1 MANNNLEVTA
11 IYTSGDTVVKETATT
26 NNVTSFKVVDL
37 EGPFDDNGN
46 LLHNI
51 EEGQVCVYIATLDKD
66 VSTIDVKE
74 VNWAMAYDENGD
86 GVLKFE
92 EIQGGHRYD
101 KNRIWVYLQSEK
113 ATALLTIHAYT
124 SILPS
129 NGDSIT
135 VSVDHKQYES
145 DLKKGD
151 RCNGQSNTTIVTN
164 ATTPVEE
171 KEFELEVGIRLHF
184 LRYGFFEGHDHV
196 DHNAVLRRSQIKDNQ
211 NELAKYS
218 NKYSSIKNFHCHLT
232 ELVPSGY
239 IYVID
244 PKKTSLEESYEYY
257 ITPKQKLRHIPW
269 YTDPKSEDIRSLFG
283 AKRAGKKVTEHHY
296 HLVEYIKDKDDT
308 PELYICYSPVQ
319 WSKAYFEK
327 MLSDSQLREKR
338 MTKVVC
344 EGFEQGVTK
353 NGKLQYAYDGLSAAF
368 TDDNTIGFKR
378 LKSKKE
384 YLANSQANKTGEDAE
399 LKPDMFIPLLDPVN
413 AAREIADEV
422 AHNILNFKA
431 LVEAIQTG
439 ETQEDAFDRICG
451 GGDAPPPDSDS
462 KEYQSLY
469 NLALTVYHM
478 VYNDEKMIGKYDGG
492 VDAPDGRWGEL
503 HKGESYKEWTEWTGN
518 SAHKKNNIKLLG
530 YDGADSAKIEG
541 ILGVAARKKLREEI
555 SKLRDDL
562 GNFIS
567 HNDFK
572 IPLDDYLYNAKER
585 QLDGRVMLCQLLETL
600 FTTTYEFDRHL
611 LLQKDYVDT
620 DPWKDKILDI
630 TNHKLASNYNKGNGS
645 KAPDYQGADPLYA
658 LLTPLL
664 NVDAVITSSNKIA
677 KKAAS
682 ALKAKLKFESARVF
696 KQVKKSRGNY
706 YTNWDDFVKV
716 AVKRCNGNLRVFD
729 TDMVGLSKKEFN
741 VALQQALGDSYEV
754 NTNFVHKGKY
764 TGANPDVHR
773 LKKKPNA
780 VKVISTKPG
789 DHVLE
794 IRVRTKIT
802 EAEALDIAN
811 KRNIS
816 DKAAKILNSKGFTG
830 FMALLDLYNL
840 YGTVSKFGEG
850 STKRDKADFYNASIK
865 LTESGLAASKAFGL
879 KTNFFDKK
887 IATLGTR
894 MQFLG
899 VVSSVATAGMC
910 VWDAAEAF
918 EKRDTDAAVAYSLA
932 AVAFGVSAYA
942 GYTAFITG
950 AAAAGPVGWVAAIV
964 GTGIFIIAIMLSD
977 TAIETYFKN
986 FLLSDDNTKFTIQAN
1001 ESPMVYNRRL
1011 FDNRK
1016 LLMHDDDYYKT
1027 MMHPRDA
1034 EATLMNLI
1042 VCPHVTLKPTIVQ
1055 KDLPGAAP
1063 TLDFVQHLITTLK
1076 FSKFFN
1082 DKESLQVIP
1091 YFLPWGINSN
1101 PEGNNLKPMLED
1113 EYSIS
1118 QDVDTLGIS
1127 INFKNRTVALFSQL
1141 ILAIRLTIDDS
1152 QPLYFPYN
1160 NRSGEAVYLAI
1171 KIPLGKSFGWY
1182 DNEFN
1187 EAPTFLTKDELFK
1200 SKNW

>member
-1 MANNNLEVTA
+1 MADNNLEVTA
-11 IYTSGDTVVKETATT
+11 IYASGDTVVKETATT
-26 NNVTSFKVVDL
+26 NNATSFKVTDL

-46 LLHNI
+46 LLQYI
-51 EEGQVCVYIATLDKD
+51 EEGQMCVYIATLDKD
-66 VSTIDVKE
+66 VSTVNIRE
-74 VNWAMAYDENGD
+74 VNWAMTYDANGNGD
-86 GVLKFE
+86 LKFE
-92 EIQGGHRYD
+92 KIQGGRRYD
-101 KNRIWVYLQSEK
+101 KNRIWLYLQSEK
-113 ATALLTIHAYT
+113 ATSLLTIHAYT
-124 SILPS
+124 GVLPV
-129 NGDSIT
+129 NGSSVT
-135 VSVDHKQYES
+135 VSVNHAQYEAG
-145 DLKKGD
+145 LKTGD
-151 RCNGQSNTTIVTN
+151 RCNVQSNTTIVTN
-164 ATTPVEE
+164 ATTPLKD

-184 LRYGFFEGHDHV
+184 LRPGFFKGTGHDSRGG
-196 DHNAVLRRSQIKDNQ
+196 NPNTLGNQ
-211 NELAKYS
+211 N
-218 NKYSSIKNFHCHLT
+218 NKLEHAHKHIDLKNFHCHLT
-232 ELVPSGY
+232 ELVPGGY

-244 PKKTSLEESYEYY
+244 SKKVSLEKSFEYY
-257 ITPKQKLRHIPW
+257 VTPKQTLKRIPW
-269 YTDPKSEDIRSLFG
+269 YTDPKSEDKRTVFG
-283 AKRAGKKVTEHHY
+283 AKKAGKAITEHHY
-296 HLVEYIKDKDDT
+296 HLVEYIKDKEET
-308 PELYICYSPVQ
+308 PEVYVCYSPVQ

-327 MLSDSQLREKR
+327 MLNDQEMRSKR
-338 MTKVVC
+338 MVKVLC
-344 EGFEQGVTK
+344 DAMQLNEYSREQETIFS
-353 NGKLQYAYDGLSAAF
+353 YDGFSAF
-368 TDDNTIGFKR
+368 FNNNNEIGYNR
-378 LKSKKE
+378 LKNKKK
-384 YLANSQANKTGEDAE
+384 YLANSQAKKTGEDAK

-413 AAREIADEV
+413 AAREIADEL
-422 AHNILNFKA
+422 ANSMLNFKA

-439 ETQEDAFDRICG
+439 ETQEEAFNRICAG
-451 GGDAPPPDSDS
+451 NDAPKPEP
-462 KEYQSLY
+462 EYQSLY
-469 NLALTVYHM
+469 SLALTVYHM
-478 VYNDEKMIGKYDGG
+478 LYNDESMIKKYDGG
-492 VDAPDGRWGEL
+492 VPAPDSRWGEL
-503 HKGESYKEWTEWTGN
+503 HYGEAYKEKTVWTGN
-518 SAHKKNNIKLLG
+518 NTHKENNIKLLG

-541 ILGVAARKKLREEI
+541 ILGVAARKELREEI
-555 SKLRDDL
+555 AKLRDDL
-562 GNFIS
+562 GNFLS

-585 QLDGRVMLCQLLETL
+585 QLEGRVMFSELLETL
-600 FTTTYEFDRHL
+600 FTTTYDFDRHL
-611 LLQKDYVDT
+611 LLQKDYVDA

-630 TNHKLASNYNKGNGS
+630 TNNELAANYKGGVS
-645 KAPDYQGADPLYA
+645 KAPDYKDIDPLYA
-658 LLTPLL
+658 LVTPLL
-664 NVDAVITSSNKIA
+664 NVDAVLTSSNKIG
-677 KKAAS
+677 KKLLS
-682 ALKAKLKFESARVF
+682 AIKAKLKFEAARIF
-696 KQVKKSRGNY
+696 KEVKKSRGSY

-716 AVKRCNGNLRVFD
+716 VVKKCNANLRVFN
-729 TDMVGLSKKEFN
+729 TDMIGLSKKEFN

-830 FMALLDLYNL
+830 VIALLDLYNL

-850 STKRDKADFYNASIK
+850 STKRDKADFVNASIK

-887 IATLGTR
+887 IVTRGVVRGTG
-894 MQFLG
+894 MQLLG
-899 VVSSVATAGMC
+899 VISSVATAGMC

-918 EKRDTDAAVAYSLA
+918 EKRDADAAVAYSMA

-942 GYTAFITG
+942 GYIAFMSG
-950 AAAAGPVGWVAAIV
+950 AASAGPVGWIAAIV
-964 GTGIFIIAIMLSD
+964 GTGIFVIAIMLSD
-977 TAIETYFKN
+977 TPLETYFKN
-986 FLLSDDNTKFTIQAN
+986 FLLSDDNTKFTIQAH

-1027 MMHPRDA
+1027 MMHPTDA

-1063 TLDFVQHLITTLK
+1063 TLDFVQYLIIALK
-1076 FSKFFN
+1076 FYKFFN

-1101 PEGNNLKPMLED
+1101 IEGNNLKPMLAD

-1118 QDVDTLGIS
+1118 QDVGTLGIS
-1127 INFKNRTVALFSQL
+1127 ISFKNRTVALFSQL
-1141 ILAIRLTIDDS
+1141 ILAVRLTIDDS
-1152 QPLYFPYN
+1152 QSLYFPYN

-1187 EAPTFLTKDELFK
+1187 EAPNFLTKDELFK